1 MEIQASCALIIC
13 MLILIYRGEKPNRA
27 MERMVWHEL
36 IGLVSLRNLRR
47 SFEPV
52 GSRRR
57 RSAADMQ

>member
-1 MEIQASCALIIC
+1 MIIC
-13 MLILIYRGEKPNRA
+13 MLILIYRGEKPYRA
-27 MERMVWHEL
+27 MERMVCYEL

-52 GSRRR
+52 DSRRR

>member
-1 MEIQASCALIIC
+1 MIIC

-27 MERMVWHEL
+27 MERMVCYEL

-52 GSRRR
+52 DSRRR